1 MTVMPYLSPLEAAEA
16 SLGEADLIFADSAPQ
31 MGQPKNACCHYE
43 VCTPVLSDCGIV
55 PGDVLA
61 LNPVSSGERVGELSV
76 AAVRLELGAD
86 ALLLLRLLVPP
97 RLLIA
102 NSALVERPPLIAGH
116 YARILAARPWAELAR
131 AKGLKASQKS
141 FV

>member
-1 MTVMPYLSPLEAAEA
+1 MTVVPFLSPLEAAEA
-16 SLGEADLIFADSAPQ
+16 SLGAADLILANAGPQEGHPKSAY
-31 MGQPKNACCHYE
+31 CYYE

-86 ALLLLRLLVPP
+86 ALLLLR
-97 RLLIA
+97 
-102 NSALVERPPLIAGH
+102 
-116 YARILAARPWAELAR
+116 
-131 AKGLKASQKS
+131 
-141 FV
+141 

>member
-1 MTVMPYLSPLEAAEA
+1 MIVMPFLSPLEAAEA
-16 SLGEADLIFADSAPQ
+16 SLGAADLISAGSGPQ
-31 MGQPKNACCHYE
+31 AGQPEAACWRYE

-55 PGDVLA
+55 PGETLA
-61 LNPVSSGERVGELSV
+61 LNPVLSGQGLRELSV

-102 NSALVERPPLIAGH
+102 NSALAERPPLIAGR
-116 YARILAARPWAELAR
+116 YARILAARPLAELAS
-131 AKGLKASQKS
+131 AKALAAP
-141 FV
+141 